1 MTIQTTISPTG
12 ERLVIMTAEEYED
25 LIDARDA
32 AMAMRDVASG
42 AMETF
47 SDAEAD
53 AYLSAK
59 TPLAFYRRQRG
70 LAQDTLAAAVGI
82 SQAYLSQLERGAREG
97 SPKLLQ
103 ALAKVLRVRIEDL
116 IGE

>member
-12 ERLVIMTAEEYED
+12 ERLVTMTAAEYED
-25 LIDARDA
+25 LVDARDA
-32 AMAMRDVASG
+32 AVAMRDVASG

-47 SDAEAD
+47 SDAETD

-59 TPLAFYRRQRG
+59 TPLAFYRRHRG
-70 LAQDTLAAAVGI
+70 LAQDALAASAGI

-97 SPKLLQ
+97 SPRLLR
-103 ALAKVLRVRIEDL
+103 ALARALRVRIEDL